1 MVKQILIFSL
11 FLALAG
17 CGGPPPAQSAAQQ
30 DPELKPPVK
39 IIGPDGNVINCQAGP
54 GAFCVQR

>member
-1 MVKQILIFSL
+1 MAKPVLILGIV
-11 FLALAG
+11 LALTG
-17 CGGPPPAQSAAQQ
+17 CGGPPPVQTAAQQ